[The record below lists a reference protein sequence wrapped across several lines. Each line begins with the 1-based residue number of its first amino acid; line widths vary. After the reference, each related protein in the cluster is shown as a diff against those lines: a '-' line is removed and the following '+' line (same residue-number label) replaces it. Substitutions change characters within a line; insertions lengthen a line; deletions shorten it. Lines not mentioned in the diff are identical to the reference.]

1 MEGTKNGGRA
11 ERRPALG
18 EALVSLCAAGQGA
31 SCRREL
37 LISPNMQH
45 GSILPITE
53 AERLIACLKLPS
65 PSCSPH
71 SYHLL
76 FLSLSLFLSFPLLPS
91 FLFLSLK
98 KKNIPDTNL
107 EKQKHEIPMDSRW
120 VRAWPEVQQSGQR
133 DVMNRKQTLIGGS
146 RSLWF
151 VNFFRREYEESPVME
166 VPHVST
172 LVGEKCLAWDRKYHH
187 FFILIGKISLRFQ
200 YVFSLLFTT
209 SANLLAKLLK
219 SLILL
224 GMRWAVGVLPG
235 LLVDAECQLA
245 ATSNTT

>member
-1 MEGTKNGGRA
+1 MSNNRNYTWSLRRTVGLEVHWHSKVVVSRRMEGTKNGGRA

-98 KKNIPDTNL
+98 KKTFLI
-107 EKQKHEIPMDSRW
+107 
-120 VRAWPEVQQSGQR
+120 
-133 DVMNRKQTLIGGS
+133 QT
-146 RSLWF
+146 
-151 VNFFRREYEESPVME
+151 
-166 VPHVST
+166 
-172 LVGEKCLAWDRKYHH
+172 
-187 FFILIGKISLRFQ
+187 
-200 YVFSLLFTT
+200 
-209 SANLLAKLLK
+209 
-219 SLILL
+219 
-224 GMRWAVGVLPG
+224 
-235 LLVDAECQLA
+235 
-245 ATSNTT
+245 